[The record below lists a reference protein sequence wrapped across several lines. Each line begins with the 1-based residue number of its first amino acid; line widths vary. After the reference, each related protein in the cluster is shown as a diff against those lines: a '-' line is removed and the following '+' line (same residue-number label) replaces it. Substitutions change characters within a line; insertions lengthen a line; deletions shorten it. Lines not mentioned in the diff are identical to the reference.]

1 MAKRDKDHELRMH
14 TMKYCYELVMEKG
27 VEALGAEIRKRGI
40 TQLPLYVK
48 TEKIDQIWLN
58 IKEGLKNNFLHLVL
72 WILHTDC
79 KFGKKRLTQF
89 FETFNGAL
97 EASFDLD
104 YMGEH
109 YVRLEDFAIEIKEK
123 FNFDID
129 IEKIAATTAIT
140 DERNPNYHFLKVEEV
155 IKNLRESG
163 YGDAADFLQAK
174 ID

>member
-79 KFGKKRLTQF
+79 KFGNKGQD
-89 FETFNGAL
+89 
-97 EASFDLD
+97 S
-104 YMGEH
+104 
-109 YVRLEDFAIEIKEK
+109 I
-123 FNFDID
+123 
-129 IEKIAATTAIT
+129 
-140 DERNPNYHFLKVEEV
+140 
-155 IKNLRESG
+155 
-163 YGDAADFLQAK
+163 
-174 ID
+174 